1 MAQGPAEEGLQAQ
14 VIVTN
19 TGAWEEGAW
28 RAGGQVFAGA
38 GVCRGRVQPVA
49 GAVCFGARCCAH
61 GAAGAIPGRCH
72 GNQTSSRRDKQLDI
86 LARFPQD

>member
-38 GVCRGRVQPVA
+38 GVCLQGQGAARGRSRVFWCPLL
-49 GAVCFGARCCAH
+49 CTRCCGSH
-61 GAAGAIPGRCH
+61 PGALPWEPNLLTPR
-72 GNQTSSRRDKQLDI
+72 
-86 LARFPQD
+86 